1 MNFLNLPLYTMIQ
14 LQHSVKRVLP
24 LLIIP
29 YTVASLIVISYY
41 AYLKYKNW
49 IDIRNVPPY
58 TRYQMDLDKVKKNLR
73 IKSTVYNFIL
83 LLAITELI
91 DNALMQTAIIFE
103 FDIKHPSKYLVS
115 ISNSCVFW
123 AGDLT
128 ILENKSTFLRV
139 RALEIGIVMMTMF
152 PIIMSLFYVILRRLF
167 INYPYHQHI
176 RKYIVYI
183 LVQFILKVSLS
194 CFLQTWYF
202 EQLILFPLIVI
213 DGGIYMS
220 TSHKFYLLL
229 KGKRNEARIHST
241 ETDYLNKKSIVRQF
255 FFAQVATL
263 FLISLMVTGLF
274 VAFISVPLD
283 LFANNPCYLSY
294 ISLGYL
300 PDITIPKDINN
311 LFSSITSYCL
321 NIEYTVAFIADM
333 SIIFINIALSIG
345 IIVMLIKRRRRFINI
360 NDKIKPFMERYRNR
374 L

>member
-1 MNFLNLPLYTMIQ
+1 MIQ
-14 LQHSVKRVLP
+14 LQQSVKLVLP
-24 LLIIP
+24 LLIFP
-29 YTVASLIVISYY
+29 YMVASLIVISYY
-41 AYLKYKNW
+41 TYLKYKNW
-49 IDIRNVPPY
+49 IYIRNVPPY
-58 TRYQMDLDKVKKNLR
+58 TGYQIDLDKVKKNLR

-83 LLAITELI
+83 LLAIAELI

-103 FDIKHPSKYLVS
+103 FDFKHPSNYEVT
-115 ISNSCVFW
+115 ISNSCDFW

-128 ILENKSTFLRV
+128 ILDNKSTFLRV
-139 RALEIGIVMMTMF
+139 RALEIGVVMMTMF

-263 FLISLMVTGLF
+263 FILSLMVTGLF
-274 VAFISVPLD
+274 VASISMPLD

-294 ISLGYL
+294 ITLGYL
-300 PDITIPKDINN
+300 PDITIPKDISK
-311 LFSSITSYCL
+311 LFNSITNYCL
-321 NIEYTVAFIADM
+321 NIKYTVAFVGAM

-345 IIVMLIKRRRRFINI
+345 IIVMLIKRRRRFIHI
-360 NDKIKPFMERYRNR
+360 NAKIKPFIERYRNR